1 MERNRK
7 MAKEKYVETTITQA
21 LSKIFK
27 LLWLDKKDI
36 SAIYIYSVF
45 AGLVALSLPLGIQ
58 SIITFVT
65 AAEMSTAIGIL
76 IALVLTG
83 TFLTGWLQVRQLEI
97 IEKIEQKLFVRYAM
111 EYAHRLPKLDI
122 SKLDAYHLPE
132 LVNRFIDVAS
142 LQKSLHKLLV
152 DIPAS
157 IIQILLGTILL
168 AFYHPLFIA
177 FGLVLLLIV
186 ILIIRFTS
194 AKGFK
199 TSLETSNY
207 KYMTLAWLEEM
218 ARSIKTFKYA
228 RDTRLHLDKTDALS
242 TQYIRAR
249 TAHFGTLKVQYWS
262 MISFKLLITAAMLIL
277 GVTLLTRQQINIGQ
291 FIASDIV
298 IIAIIASVEKLIVNM
313 DQVYESLTA
322 VEKLNKVAQA
332 DIEHTGSMILNP
344 SKSGVSISFD
354 QVSFAYQPSNVQLKN
369 INLEVA
375 KGEWLLIKGKS
386 GAGKTTLLRML
397 TGAFQGFTG
406 KVLIDG
412 IPIRNYDIDSLRN
425 QTSIL
430 LGHQNIFE
438 GTVLQNL
445 SLGAEDISLEH
456 INGIAKITG
465 LDVFIQGLQN
475 GYDSI
480 LDPVGKRIST
490 IIKHQILLTRAL
502 IGKHSLVVMEEPF
515 SYLNDVQKEEL
526 TAKLKA
532 DGSTVIITSEDDY
545 CLDLADQTITLK
557 NGEISYG

>member
-1 MERNRK
+1 MG
-7 MAKEKYVETTITQA
+7 KETYQETTISQA
-21 LSKIFK
+21 INKIFK

-58 SIITFVT
+58 SIITFVM
-65 AAEMSTAIGIL
+65 AAQMSTSIGIL

-111 EYAHRLPKLDI
+111 EYAHRIPKLDI
-122 SKLDAYHLPE
+122 SKLDSYHLPE
-132 LVNRFIDVAS
+132 LVNRFIDVGS

-157 IIQILLGTILL
+157 IIQIILGTILL

-194 AKGFK
+194 ARGFK

-207 KYMTLAWLEEM
+207 KYQTLGWFEEM

-228 RDTRLHLDKTDALS
+228 RDTNLHLDKTDGIITS
-242 TQYIRAR
+242 YVRAR
-249 TAHFGTLKVQYWS
+249 TDHFAILKVQYWS

-332 DIEHTGSMILNP
+332 DIEHTGTIKFDAAKAS
-344 SKSGVSISFD
+344 VSISFED
-354 QVSFAYQPSNVQLKN
+354 VSFAYQASNTQLKN

-375 KGEWLLIKGKS
+375 NGEWLLIKGDS

-397 TGAFQGFTG
+397 TGAFQDFTG
-406 KVLIDG
+406 KILIDG

-438 GTVLQNL
+438 GTVLENL
-445 SLGAEDISLEH
+445 SLGTQDVSLEH
-456 INGIAKITG
+456 ISAMAKITG
-465 LDVFIQGLQN
+465 LDVFIQGLPN

-480 LDPVGKRIST
+480 LDPVGKRISA
-490 IIKHQILLTRAL
+490 IIKHQLLLTRAL

-515 SYLNDVQKEEL
+515 SYLNQVQKDNL
-526 TAKLKA
+526 KAKLKA
-532 DGSTVIITSEDDY
+532 DGSTVIITSKDDH
-545 CLDLADQTITLK
+545 CENLVNQTIILK
-557 NGEISYG
+557 NGEISYE